1 MLTYACELF
10 ILLTMAICVRG
21 ADDVL
26 TLRDALTRT
35 LYLSPELATLPYDE
49 RAAEARVLQA
59 GLRPNPE
66 VSVEVEDFGGQ
77 KEFRGFGESETTLK
91 FGQLLELGGKRAARI
106 REAQAEKAL
115 VKFDCEVKRRE
126 VLESDGPG
134 VLRRPWSTEAR
145 AVERSACKIC
155 RGIGAGNSK
164 AG

>member
-126 VLESDGPG
+126 VP
-134 VLRRPWSTEAR
+134 VRRPRRFTTSLEHR
-145 AVERSACKIC
+145 GAC
-155 RGIGAGNSK
+155 S
-164 AG
+164 